1 MKLNLLAFFF
11 LFFTMRALADPFT
24 PGNIVV
30 VRIGNGI
37 TSLSSAA
44 QIVFLDEY
52 TPCGSLVQSIQLPVA
67 VSGAN
72 KRLTLPM
79 YDVTEGYLT
88 LSRDGQHLVLAG
100 YDAAPGTASVSTST
114 SASINRV
121 IGLVG
126 MDGSVNTSTAPGDAF
141 SGTVIRSAAAD
152 SNRIW
157 MAGGSQGIRYTT
169 AGSTSSTLIASTTG
183 RYISIADSGLYL
195 SSTAGSI
202 RMARIGSGLPVT
214 GSQPVTALPGFPVTG
229 SPYQFF
235 LADMDAAVPGVD
247 VLYVA
252 EDGAKVISKYSL
264 VAGSWV
270 ANGSLG
276 VTTDIYRGIT
286 GKVAG
291 GNVIL
296 YAVRRNSN
304 TTKGGSQIVTLT
316 DSTGYNNNI
325 NGSFELVATADS
337 NTIFRGIVLLPE
349 APAARKAAVK
359 ADTSLSLSLSPNPVS
374 DQLRIR
380 YHSEGAAKPAF
391 FIYSSTGQLV
401 KTIGSCN
408 TSSGQLLVSVKGW
421 TKGVYYVNMTNG
433 RRKVTRKLLVQ

>member
-11 LFFTMRALADPFT
+11 FLFMMRALADPFT

-30 VRIGNGI
+30 VRIGNGA
-37 TSLSSAA
+37 TSLSSSA
-44 QIVFLDEY
+44 QTVFLDEY

-67 VSGAN
+67 ISGVN

-126 MDGSVNTSTAPGDAF
+126 IDGSVNTSTALSDAF
-141 SGTVIRSAAAD
+141 SGTVIRSAVAD

-157 MAGGSQGIRYTT
+157 MAGGSQGVRYTI

-183 RYISIADSGLYL
+183 RYISIADSALYM

-202 RMARIGSGLPVT
+202 RMATVGSGLPVT
-214 GSQPVTALPGFPVTG
+214 GSQPVTALPGFPVSG

-235 LADMDAAVPGVD
+235 LTDMDAAVPGVD

-270 ANGSLG
+270 ANGSIG
-276 VTTDIYRGIT
+276 IATDIYRGIT
-286 GKVAG
+286 GKVSG
-291 GNVIL
+291 SNVIL

-325 NGSFELVATADS
+325 TGSFELVATADT
-337 NTIFRGIVLLPE
+337 NTIFRGIVLLPD
-349 APAARKAAVK
+349 ASAVRKVVAR
-359 ADTSLSLSLSPNPVS
+359 ADTSLSLLLSPNPVG

-380 YHSEGAAKPAF
+380 FHSEGTAKPAF
-391 FIYSSTGQLV
+391 FIYSSAGQLV
-401 KTIGSCN
+401 KAIGSCN
-408 TSSGQLLVSVKGW
+408 SSSGQFLLSVKGW
-421 TKGVYYVNMTNG
+421 TRGIYYVSMTNG
-433 RRKVTRKLLVQ
+433 RRKITRKLLVQ